1 MTAYGYRLFVLS
13 AYVGRSRK
21 QLLFDNLGAGGRA
34 STAADEITRHLRSL
48 QDELLFGAAVY
59 QNSQD
64 ELDVPEDTTKKYPYI
79 RVKSVARD
87 GERVMAR
94 VEYGREG
101 DYEVL
106 LSSDG
111 SQDIQLKGKASART
125 FRIWF
130 IAPDAGS
137 EGFVISETLGRTYAA
152 QVLVHWLRVLNQRAG
167 VSFNQHG
174 DREEDSFVRWHLV
187 EAFDGH
193 RVDDILSDSKD
204 HSITLRRRSSD
215 SGANRHRGELKLT
228 QQGVPV
234 SRVDD
239 LKSIIRKWWEDR
251 NAKTLEKTRAAARD
265 LGTLIGASD
274 ATDKLDFNDGEIT
287 FLEKNKTQTIS
298 PNTIERLFV
307 YPLGERSPSD
317 RELLTTALE
326 TLRAIAE
333 DLKIEIDTDA

>member
-1 MTAYGYRLFVLS
+1 MS

-21 QLLFDNLGAGGRA
+21 QLPFDDLSAGGRD
-34 STAADEITRHLRSL
+34 STAADEIARHLRTL
-48 QDELLFGAAVY
+48 QDKLLFGAAVY
-59 QNSQD
+59 QNSPD
-64 ELDVPEDTTKKYPYI
+64 DLDLPEDVTKKYPYV
-79 RVKSVARD
+79 RVKTVARD
-87 GERVMAR
+87 GERVMVR

-111 SQDIQLKGKASART
+111 SQDIQLKGKATART

-130 IAPDAGS
+130 IAPETGS
-137 EGFVISETLGRTYAA
+137 DGFVVSETLGRTYAA
-152 QVLVHWLRVLNQRAG
+152 QVLVHWLRVLNQRES
-167 VSFNQHG
+167 VSFNEAG
-174 DREEDSFVRWHLV
+174 DREEDPFVRWHLV

-193 RVDDILSDSKD
+193 RVDDILNDSKD

-239 LKSIIRKWWEDR
+239 LKGIIRQWWEDR
-251 NAKTLEKTRAAARD
+251 NAKSLDKTRAAARD

-274 ATDKLDFNDGEIT
+274 ATDKLEFNDGEIT

-317 RELLTTALE
+317 KELLATALE
-326 TLRAIAE
+326 TLGPIAE
-333 DLKIEIDTDA
+333 DLKIEINTDA